1 MFSGTHYGIKVDMGW
16 LKDDV
21 DGLKQVVD
29 FLNKDNIKFV
39 LLPVAN
45 QRFKLHDFFL
55 CYLTN
60 LVINNRFNSIRLR
73 KTAMRSSRRRLSP
86 PTSHTTGHAVPHP
99 AVQLT

>member
-45 QRFKLHDFFL
+45 QRFKIDVDRVGGGF
-55 CYLTN
+55 
-60 LVINNRFNSIRLR
+60 
-73 KTAMRSSRRRLSP
+73 RRRPLTP
-86 PTSHTTGHAVPHP
+86 PDMRFRIRYIFVAWQIRVECLFCFHLNSSI
-99 AVQLT
+99 

>member
-45 QRFKLHDFFL
+45 QRFKIDVDRVGGGFRRH
-55 CYLTN
+55 
-60 LVINNRFNSIRLR
+60 FNP
-73 KTAMRSSRRRLSP
+73 RSREGSDVNSSAPSSSP
-86 PTSHTTGHAVPHP
+86 SGFQSTLPRGERPTR
-99 AVQLT
+99 

>member
-29 FLNKDNIKFV
+29 FLNKDNKI
-39 LLPVAN
+39 
-45 QRFKLHDFFL
+45 QDR
-55 CYLTN
+55 C
-60 LVINNRFNSIRLR
+60 
-73 KTAMRSSRRRLSP
+73 RSSRRRLSP